1 MNGLRARGFTLIE
14 VLVALAI
21 FGVLSLLAYQAL
33 ASSMTNAEILEER
46 MDRLQDI
53 QQTMRLLGRD
63 IVQAAPRPVR
73 DPLDDHLRPA
83 FQVTAGGE
91 FAIEITHAGWPNPAG
106 LKRSTLQRTAY
117 RLQDGMLSR
126 LYWTVL
132 DSTLNADPLVTDL
145 LEEVDAIAFRFY
157 FGNGEWTEQWP
168 PLGGGG
174 ADAAFS
180 RPRMVEVVL
189 TLRDEGELTR
199 YFEVAP

>member
-1 MNGLRARGFTLIE
+1 MNRPRALGFTLIE

-33 ASSMTNAEILEER
+33 ASSMTNADILEDR

-53 QQTMRLLGRD
+53 QQAMRLLGRD

-83 FQVTAGGE
+83 FQVAAGGE
-91 FAIEITHAGWPNPAG
+91 FAFEVTHAGWPNPAG

-117 RLQDGMLSR
+117 RLQDGILSR

-132 DSTLNADPLVTDL
+132 DPTINAEPLVIDL
-145 LEEVDAIAFRFY
+145 LEEVDAITFRFY
-157 FGNGEWTEQWP
+157 FGNGEWAEQWP
-168 PLGGGG
+168 PLGGDG

>member
-1 MNGLRARGFTLIE
+1 VTRRWARAFTLIE

-21 FGVLSLLAYQAL
+21 FGVLSVLAYQAL
-33 ASSMTNAEILEER
+33 AASMTNAEILEAR
-46 MDRLQDI
+46 MARLQDI
-53 QQTMRLLGRD
+53 QQAMRLLGRD
-63 IVQAAPRPVR
+63 IVQAVPRPVR

-91 FAIEITHAGWPNPAG
+91 FALEVTHAGWPNPAG
-106 LKRSTLQRTAY
+106 LKRSTLQRSAY
-117 RLQDGMLSR
+117 RVQDGTLTR
-126 LYWTVL
+126 LHWTVL
-132 DSTLNADPLVTDL
+132 DPALTAEPLVTEL
-145 LEEVDAIAFRFY
+145 LDEVDAISFRFY

-168 PLGGGG
+168 PLGGDG